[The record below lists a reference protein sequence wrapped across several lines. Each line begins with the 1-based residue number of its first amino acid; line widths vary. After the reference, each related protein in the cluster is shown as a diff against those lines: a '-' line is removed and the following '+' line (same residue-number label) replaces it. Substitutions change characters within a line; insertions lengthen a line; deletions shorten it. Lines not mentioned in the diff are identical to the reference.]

1 VAELMSSHD
10 HQDESA
16 SERPLTPNV
25 QSLPVARFPLMDQV
39 KTTPLSRPHSRSSGR
54 SAVSNGLVVKKND
67 EPSTGVILIGMDE
80 NDATTVG
87 RTTTASRASSSL
99 VDQHPSET
107 NDTDND
113 EIDDN
118 NNNNKHTESRFNVS
132 PSRRSNSSSTAGRP
146 VIPVMLVDRRRST
159 STSSISSISSNSLR
173 HRTSSLESN
182 KRPKRTNH
190 PRQTSSSDHP
200 QTSSTTADSGT
211 VSQRHSATEFQK
223 FRDQLHSSI
232 ANPTIQPIN
241 EEWQFHPNPHH
252 PKTKTEILRIERT
265 YTPIA
270 LPTKSHVSEIT
281 NYDVLIPRFS
291 PTYPT
296 ILREY
301 GIGEGEW
308 TGFIDR
314 VNKSCMEAFDP
325 FRFSNIVINM
335 VAVLSCWISEWF
347 MPNLA
352 KRVLAME
359 MKLTEEINGLGEV
372 YR

>member
-1 VAELMSSHD
+1 VCVAELMSSHD
-10 HQDESA
+10 PHESV

-39 KTTPLSRPHSRSSGR
+39 KTAPLSRPHSRSSGR
-54 SAVSNGLVVKKND
+54 SAVSNGLVVKKSN

-87 RTTTASRASSSL
+87 RTTTASRRSSSL
-99 VDQHPSET
+99 IDQHLSET

-113 EIDDN
+113 EIDD

-146 VIPVMLVDRRRST
+146 AIPVMLVDRRRST
-159 STSSISSISSNSLR
+159 STSSISSLSSNSLR
-173 HRTSSLESN
+173 RRTPSLESN
-182 KRPKRTNH
+182 KRPKRTNR

-200 QTSSTTADSGT
+200 QTSSTADSRT
-211 VSQRHSATEFQK
+211 VSQRHSATDFQK

-232 ANPTIQPIN
+232 ANPTIQPTN

-252 PKTKTEILRIERT
+252 PKTKTEILRIERA

-270 LPTKSHVSEIT
+270 LPTKSHVSDVT

-325 FRFSNIVINM
+325 FRFTNIVINM

-352 KRVLAME
+352 KRVLSME